1 MIKNMEN
8 FEITGSKPLTG
19 EITVSGA
26 KNAATALLAAS
37 LLLEGTTTLEN
48 VPVVEDVN
56 RMIEIMQS
64 MGAKIEWFEENKL
77 TIDNSDIDPK
87 KMNSESVCKLR
98 SSILLIGSLINRFG
112 KIKMP
117 YPGGCQIG
125 ARSFDTHILALE
137 KCGFEVKQDEE
148 FLYFEKIKDSQPEIL
163 LTEISVTATANVIL
177 AMCQGAEKIKLL
189 NADYGYSIQDLCCF
203 LNKAGAKIKLVN
215 SHDLEIEGVKKLK
228 SVEYK
233 VIPDPIE
240 TGTFIAL
247 AAATKSNVTIKKTT
261 VDFLRLE
268 MEKFR
273 LANVNFEI
281 KEVGEA
287 DHYRIVDIIVKPSK
301 LKAVKRVHDMPYPGF
316 MSDLLPPFA
325 VMMTQAEGTSL
336 IHEWMYEG
344 RLKYVNEL
352 IKMGADATICDPH
365 RVIIV
370 GPTKL
375 TGQEMEMSDLRAGA
389 TLVIAALV
397 AEGKS
402 KISNIYQID
411 RGYEKI
417 DLRLKQIG
425 ADIKRI

>member
-1 MIKNMEN
+1 MEN
-8 FEITGSKPLTG
+8 FEITGNKPLSG

-26 KNAATALLAAS
+26 KNAATALIAAS
-37 LLLEGTTTLEN
+37 LLFDGKTTLDN
-48 VPVVEDVN
+48 VPKIEDVN
-56 RMIEIMQS
+56 RMLEIMES
-64 MGAKIEWFEENKL
+64 MGSVAEWIGENKL
-77 TIDNSDIDPK
+77 SIDNANIDPT

-98 SSILLIGSLINRFG
+98 SSVLLIGSLINRFQT
-112 KIKMP
+112 IKMP

-137 KCGFEVKQDEE
+137 KCGFVVKQDEK
-148 FLYFEKIKDSQPEIL
+148 FLYFEKTKDPLSEIL

-177 AMCQGAEKIKLL
+177 AMTVGKYKIKLL
-189 NADYGYSIQDLCCF
+189 NADYGYSIQDLCTF

-215 SHDLEIEGVKKLK
+215 SHDLEIKGVKNLK
-228 SVEYK
+228 SIEYN

-240 TGTFIAL
+240 TGTFISL
-247 AAATKSNVTIKKTT
+247 AAATKSNITIKHTT

-273 LANVNFEI
+273 LANVDFEI
-281 KEVGEA
+281 KEVGKA
-287 DHYRIVDIIVKPSK
+287 DHYKLVDIVIKASK

-370 GPTKL
+370 GPSKL

-402 KISNIYQID
+402 KISNIYQVD

-417 DLRLKQIG
+417 DLRLNLIG